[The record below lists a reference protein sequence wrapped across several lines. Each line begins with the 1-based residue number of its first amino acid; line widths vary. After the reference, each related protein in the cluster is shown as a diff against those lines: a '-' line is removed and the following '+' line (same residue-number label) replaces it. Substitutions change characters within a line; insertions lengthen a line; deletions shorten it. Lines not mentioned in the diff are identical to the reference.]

1 MHQGAALKPHRLQ
14 SSGCMPLCLLCSAPP
29 LPRLQDRVPNVKFN
43 AAKILQQLAALS
55 DPPAVSQTIR
65 PCLAEL
71 SADKDGD
78 VRFFAQ
84 HALAVCR
91 P

>member
-1 MHQGAALKPHRLQ
+1 M
-14 SSGCMPLCLLCSAPP
+14 
-29 LPRLQDRVPNVKFN
+29 PNVRFN

-65 PCLAEL
+65 PCLIEL
-71 SADKDGD
+71 AADKDSD

-84 HALAVCR
+84 TSLAVCGQ
-91 P
+91 